1 MMPCEGKTRRETRI
15 EMRWE
20 VRANRMLAQGVKE
33 KGEGMMVRGV
43 KLKIGLAKR
52 DETRRM
58 SLDVK
63 GW

>member
-1 MMPCEGKTRRETRI
+1 
-15 EMRWE
+15 MRWE